1 MANAFHRQPLK
12 GLYISYQFITI
23 LFIRGPLW
31 ALLSIPPSWRP
42 RKTWTIKR
50 TIMAKFIKHVM
61 GMTALTGPLLKMPN
75 HLAILPGKDV
85 QGVWVEAANH
95 LITGDLK
102 IWAQTADVSSVR
114 IPGYWTHKK
123 GTSIKVASPP
133 QPGEKII
140 YALHG
145 GAYVHQSAHP
155 TDPTA
160 VIVRVLLK
168 HVESVT
174 RVFSLEYRLA
184 TGKPFELAHPFPTQ
198 LLDALA
204 GYNYL
209 VNVVGFSPNDI
220 IIAGDSAGGNLA
232 HALTLYLTEYKDTTE
247 VALPAPPNAL
257 ILLSPWVDLGMTHS
271 NLPKGS
277 AKTCLAS
284 DYIGTNGDVIH
295 YAKDAF
301 TGPHGRGIAEINSY
315 ISPASLDPGLYVD
328 FKKFPR
334 TFIVGGG
341 AEVLIDSIRTL
352 KDRMVRDLGE
362 GNGVKEGEGKV
373 RYFEVPDG
381 IHDYLV
387 FPWHEPERTDTLVEI
402 NRWVSAT

>member
-1 MANAFHRQPLK
+1 M
-12 GLYISYQFITI
+12 
-23 LFIRGPLW
+23 
-31 ALLSIPPSWRP
+31 
-42 RKTWTIKR
+42 
-50 TIMAKFIKHVM
+50 
-61 GMTALTGPLLKMPN
+61 
-75 HLAILPGKDV
+75 
-85 QGVWVEAANH
+85 QGVWIGAANH

-102 IWAQTADVSSVR
+102 IWAKTADVSSVR
-114 IPGYWTHKK
+114 VPGYWTHKK
-123 GTSIKVASPP
+123 GTSIKVASPS
-133 QPGEKII
+133 QLGEKIV

-160 VIVRVLLK
+160 AIVRGLLQ

-184 TGKPFELAHPFPTQ
+184 AGKPFEPAHPFPTQ

-209 VNVVGFSPNDI
+209 VNIVGFSPNDI
-220 IIAGDSAGGNLA
+220 IIVGDSAGGNLA
-232 HALTLYLTEYKDTTE
+232 HALTLYLTEYKNTTD

-257 ILLSPWVDLGMTHS
+257 ILLSPWADLGMTHI

-277 AKTCLAS
+277 AKTLHAS
-284 DYIGTNGDVIH
+284 DYINISYGST
-295 YAKDAF
+295 YATDAF
-301 TGPHGRGIAEINSY
+301 TGPHGLGIAEINPY

-328 FKKFPR
+328 FKNFPR

-362 GNGVKEGEGKV
+362 GNGVKKGEGKV

-381 IHDYLV
+381 IHDYIV
-387 FPWHEPERTDTLVEI
+387 FPWHEPERTNTLVEI
-402 NRWVSAT
+402 NKWASAT